1 MASSIG
7 GQTLLDEHHAEP
19 TPSHAP
25 ERNPSWSRVA
35 IAIAVAGLLLVGLCI
50 RVGLRAR
57 QAGDGSEPVGAAR
70 QHEDDPLEVAWKR
83 TVGQFQAMP
92 EFRELLAR
100 SPSPQEPVQL
110 IRALATK
117 GAARLPDDALLQR
130 VSLMRAVVERADV
143 VTCAA
148 IFRNSPTVE
157 QLHTA
162 FLKLD
167 PDALDAWIEL
177 TARSAMAELKQVE
190 APSVSE
196 TEVTDALAAL
206 VGGLPADEGERLS
219 RLLDDTAQASDENA
233 CWAAKTLYGNVTRMG
248 DPHGRVLAR
257 ALARN

>member
-57 QAGDGSEPVGAAR
+57 QVGDGSEPVGAAR

-143 VTCAA
+143 VTKAYLIALC
-148 IFRNSPTVE
+148 RPPTKE
-157 QLHTA
+157 N
-162 FLKLD
+162 
-167 PDALDAWIEL
+167 W
-177 TARSAMAELKQVE
+177 RR
-190 APSVSE
+190 APSS
-196 TEVTDALAAL
+196 
-206 VGGLPADEGERLS
+206 
-219 RLLDDTAQASDENA
+219 
-233 CWAAKTLYGNVTRMG
+233 
-248 DPHGRVLAR
+248 
-257 ALARN
+257 

>member
-57 QAGDGSEPVGAAR
+57 QVGDGSEPVGAAR

-92 EFRELLAR
+92 EFRDLLAR

-219 RLLDDTAQASDENA
+219 RVLDDTAQASDENA

-257 ALARN
+257 ALARD

>member
-1 MASSIG
+1 M
-7 GQTLLDEHHAEP
+7 DEHHAEP

-35 IAIAVAGLLLVGLCI
+35 IAIAGLLLVGLCI

-57 QAGDGSEPVGAAR
+57 QVGTRSEPAGTPR

-83 TVGQFQAMP
+83 TVGQFQEMA
-92 EFRELLAR
+92 EFRELLAQ
-100 SPSPQEPVQL
+100 SSSPQEPVQL

-219 RLLDDTAQASDENA
+219 RVLDDTAQASDENA

-257 ALARN
+257 ALARD